1 MTKLIR
7 GGATGSANKL
17 VTRILE
23 RSDLATAVRELSA
36 PLLGQLI
43 DHVGLEDAGE
53 LVALASTQQLA
64 QVWDRD
70 LWTRDD
76 LDAPERFDP
85 DRFAL
90 WLAVLLEA
98 GEQQL
103 VERLRAQPIGLL
115 TLAVHRLVRVV
126 DRVQWSRM
134 LEHELDDEDDSDLC
148 APWHELVLI
157 ARDGGAWDAVLAALL
172 ALDEHDHAFLRELLE
187 RCCDLD
193 FAGSEL
199 DSDEVGERSDDAML
213 ERDVAAERDERQ
225 AISGYVSA
233 SDARA
238 FLQLAS
244 EPTAEAAARLRRD
257 AITNAYF
264 REVGASE
271 TAAAHGDAE
280 SESAF
285 TDVGSSVVLRAEEE
299 RAGLG
304 ELLALLVD
312 SGVIA
317 APSAFVHAELTA
329 GAAPEAP
336 RESEQPTSLL
346 QAALARLQREAPQLW
361 DQRMAE
367 LAYLANVLLADAPP
381 GELEPQK
388 ALERASEICNTG
400 LVAQLPRAQR
410 ESVPDA
416 LALLRAISADR
427 LFRAGYPQYS

>member
-1 MTKLIR
+1 
-7 GGATGSANKL
+7 
-17 VTRILE
+17 
-23 RSDLATAVRELSA
+23 
-36 PLLGQLI
+36 
-43 DHVGLEDAGE
+43 
-53 LVALASTQQLA
+53 
-64 QVWDRD
+64 
-70 LWTRDD
+70 
-76 LDAPERFDP
+76 
-85 DRFAL
+85 
-90 WLAVLLEA
+90 
-98 GEQQL
+98 
-103 VERLRAQPIGLL
+103 
-115 TLAVHRLVRVV
+115 
-126 DRVQWSRM
+126 
-134 LEHELDDEDDSDLC
+134 
-148 APWHELVLI
+148 
-157 ARDGGAWDAVLAALL
+157 
-172 ALDEHDHAFLRELLE
+172 
-187 RCCDLD
+187 
-193 FAGSEL
+193 
-199 DSDEVGERSDDAML
+199 ML